1 MNLKEE
7 HPFLER
13 IAPRPTLMDL
23 HKDIVKKISFK
34 TAWYLLKSLFYYPIR
49 YFFDPTYSYPRELLK
64 EFYRR
69 FRRAHWDV
77 DKITTVFKIMKR
89 RTLKRNKILI
99 FGHIHERFIEDK
111 NGRVLIHP
119 GGWRD
124 EYHLDK
130 ESRTLIP
137 IPKRY
142 VQVLVSEE
150 DVNYQLIE
158 HPIKRTSVNFDKVV
172 KNEIKYIK
180 LAAKEEGFTSS
191 LI

>member
-13 IAPRPTLMDL
+13 IAPKPTLMDL

-69 FRRAHWDV
+69 FRKAHWDV
-77 DKITTVFKIMKR
+77 DKITTIFKIMR
-89 RTLKRNKILI
+89 RKTLKRNKIIVL
-99 FGHIHERFIEDK
+99 GHIHEKFIEDK
-111 NGRVLIHP
+111 AGRVMIHP

-142 VQVLVSEE
+142 VQVLISEE
-150 DVNYQLIE
+150 DINYQLIE
-158 HPIKRTSVNFDKVV
+158 HPIKRTYVNFDKVV
-172 KNEIKYIK
+172 KDEIKYIK